1 VAGISAITKML
12 LKSAGKAAPKAI
24 SQVDEGLSSI
34 AKPLGLEEAVE
45 KISQSK
51 QLRSNLVP
59 RGRYIGKPPEV
70 VEDTSE
76 TLIEYMPTVNEEK
89 SISSIFN
96 ITDDILDSWKKKNQ
110 HPLRGTQRYRSPK
123 LEKAA
128 RALDEAKTTKQ
139 VEEKL
144 QAFKVLRDKEKG
156 LKTYGTV
163 PKLTEPF
170 NLEALATEI
179 RAAVGKKVDD
189 KGVIGINKNIPQN
202 KKVTSRFDIHAYDE
216 YDKYVV
222 TVGEGKKVLGYAPTA
237 VLKNVEFKYFP
248 DKAWRVTK
256 GEHKGP
262 FATMEGEWQNLTPE
276 SAHKLA
282 SKNIKEVD
290 PNTGE
295 KVWTEVGFD
304 PSSRLSFY
312 NRVTGDPVFEAEEVI
327 QVGPM
332 VLARGIKEP
341 TKDHLDKLFFTSSA
355 GKEIQLKK
363 RGGMVARNPY
373 PEARGIY

>member
-1 VAGISAITKML
+1 MAGLSAVANIIGKM
-12 LKSAGKAAPKAI
+12 AAKAAPKA
-24 SQVDEGLSSI
+24 
-34 AKPLGLEEAVE
+34 
-45 KISQSK
+45 
-51 QLRSNLVP
+51 VP
-59 RGRYIGKPPEV
+59 RAMPRTVQQARPTEII
-70 VEDTSE
+70 EDTSE

-163 PKLTEPF
+163 PKLTKPF
-170 NLEALATEI
+170 EI
-179 RAAVGKKVDD
+179 RAAVGKHVDDVD
-189 KGVIGINKNIPQN
+189 KGVIGVNKNIPQN

-222 TVGEGKKVLGYAPTA
+222 TVGEGNKVLGYAPTA

-248 DKAWRVTK
+248 DKAWKVTK
-256 GEHKGP
+256 GKNKGP
-262 FATMEGEWQNLTPE
+262 FATMKGEWQNLTPE

>member
-1 VAGISAITKML
+1 MAGLSALANIIGKM
-12 LKSAGKAAPKAI
+12 AARAAPKA
-24 SQVDEGLSSI
+24 
-34 AKPLGLEEAVE
+34 A
-45 KISQSK
+45 
-51 QLRSNLVP
+51 P
-59 RGRYIGKPPEV
+59 RAMPRTVQQARPTEV
-70 VEDTSE
+70 IEDTSE

-110 HPLRGTQRYRSPK
+110 HPLRGTQRYRSPA

-128 RALDEAKTTKQ
+128 RALDAAKTTKQ
-139 VEEKL
+139 VAKKL
-144 QAFKVLRDKEKG
+144 QEFKLLRDKEKG
-156 LKTYGTV
+156 LKIYGTV
-163 PKLTEPF
+163 PKLTKPED
-170 NLEALATEI
+170 LATEI
-179 RAAVGKKVDD
+179 RASVGKHVDDVD
-189 KGVIGINKNIPQN
+189 KGVIGVNKNIPQN

-237 VLKNVEFKYFP
+237 VLKNVKFKYFP
-248 DKAWRVTK
+248 HKAWRVTK
-256 GEHKGP
+256 GENKGP

-341 TKDHLDKLFFTSSA
+341 TKDHLDKLFFTSA
-355 GKEIQLKK
+355 TGKEISLRKK
-363 RGGMVARNPY
+363 GGMVARNPY